1 MKMLILA
8 LSSLVAVSS
17 FAAQSEPCNGNL
29 EAQFIA
35 QYDKVDYSYPEAG
48 NVEHMSFGL
57 KNFRVFNPNMNC
69 PLSLSEAQAAVIVLP
84 QINSY
89 IQNGKEVSGVLV
101 YNPQFNTYFID

>member
-8 LSSLVAVSS
+8 LSSFMAASS
-17 FAAQSEPCNGNL
+17 FAQTEPCNGNF

-35 QYDKVDYSYPEAG
+35 QIDKVDYSYPEAG
-48 NVEHMSFGL
+48 NVEHMSFGF

-69 PLSLSEAQAAVIVLP
+69 PLSLGEAQSARVKLS

-89 IQNGKEVSGVLV
+89 IKNGNEISGVLV
-101 YNPQFNTYFID
+101 YNPKFNTYYID